1 MPPLLAPPRRS
12 GIIPSRPLHW
22 VALVAFIVVVAT
34 PIAAYTRAL
43 SSAKVDS
50 AIPERLTDAE
60 FWRMVTEFSEPGGY
74 FRSDNLV
81 SNEVTFQHVIPELLQ
96 GRAPGGVYVGVG
108 PDQNFTYVVAMQP
121 KIAFVIDIR
130 RQNMLQH
137 LFYKALIEM
146 SEDRAGF
153 LSLLFARPRPAGLDS
168 TVLPGELFDAYQS
181 VAPDSALFRE
191 THAAVRSRLVEQHRF
206 KLSDEDLQGIEYVH
220 LAFATEGPQLTYSF
234 GTASRMSRWRRMP
247 TYEELMVQ
255 TDMDGIPRGYLAS
268 ESAFRSLRDLQ
279 ERNLIVPIVGD
290 FAGEQAVRAVG
301 RWVREQ
307 HATVTA
313 FYTSNVEQYLF
324 QSPESW
330 RAFYANVAT
339 MPLDEHSTFVRAAFN
354 RYAVQ
359 NTPWQ
364 AGGPRSV
371 TLLSPITEMIKAVD
385 DGRVRS
391 YYDVIEMSH

>member
-1 MPPLLAPPRRS
+1 MPLIPPRRRS
-12 GIIPSRPLHW
+12 MTPSRPLHW
-22 VALVAFIVVVAT
+22 VVLAAFVVVVAT

-43 SSAKVDS
+43 TSARVETSVPD
-50 AIPERLTDAE
+50 RLTDAE
-60 FWRMVTEFSEPGGY
+60 FWTMVTEFSEPGGY

-81 SNEVTFQHVIPELLQ
+81 SNEVTFQHVIPELVRD
-96 GRAPGGVYVGVG
+96 RAPGGVYVGVG

-146 SEDRAGF
+146 SDDRADF
-153 LSLLFARPRPAGLDS
+153 LSRLFARPRPAGLDS
-168 TVLPGELFDAYQS
+168 TLLAGELFDAFQS
-181 VAPDSALFRE
+181 VPPDSGYFRE
-191 THAAVRSRLVEQHRF
+191 THDAVRNRLVEQHGF
-206 KLSDEDLQGIEYVH
+206 VLSDEDLQGIEYVH

-255 TDMDGIPRGYLAS
+255 TDMDGVPRGYLSS
-268 ESAFRSLRDLQ
+268 ESAYAALRDLQ
-279 ERNLIVPIVGD
+279 MRNLIVPVVGD
-290 FAGEQAVRAVG
+290 FAGERALRAVG
-301 RWVREQ
+301 RWVRDQ

-324 QSPESW
+324 QSPRSW

-339 MPLDEHSTFVRAAFN
+339 MPLDAHSTFVRAAFN

-359 NTPWQ
+359 HSPWQ
-364 AGGPRSV
+364 ASGPRSV
-371 TLLSPITEMIKAVD
+371 TLLSPIGDLLKAVD
-385 DGRVRS
+385 DGRVSS